1 MRKES
6 KRETG
11 KYGILAICM
20 LCLMT
25 GSLLLVEQQSAVS
38 LGGCLLFCLVCS
50 AVLLYCLMK
59 LDVMEFTPGSF
70 WDRINR
76 QVQQEGRKPA
86 GQKRQPRT
94 QPRSTSTVARS
105 NTTSTNG
112 TTKLSG

>member
-1 MRKES
+1 MRRES

-20 LCLMT
+20 LCFMT

-86 GQKRQPRT
+86 GQKAQPAV
-94 QPRSTSTVARS
+94 SARAMGS
-105 NTTSTNG
+105 AAASANRVCYRNAA
-112 TTKLSG
+112 

>member
-1 MRKES
+1 MRRES

-20 LCLMT
+20 LCFMT

-70 WDRINR
+70 WDCINR
-76 QVQQEGRKPA
+76 QVQQQGRKPT
-86 GQKRQPRT
+86 GQKAQPAV
-94 QPRSTSTVARS
+94 SASAMGAAATSANRVCYRNAA
-105 NTTSTNG
+105 
-112 TTKLSG
+112 